1 MKDLLALFCA
11 GGFLLLPLMV
21 LILRA
26 LYPRWMPWWAV
37 CLVTVGLGW
46 ALAFVSAMLREGP
59 DTGAGHVGA
68 LFFGW
73 ALALLWFLPWLLV
86 YGVIQLAMRRAAR
99 RATQNDG
106 TGKQTEAQ

>member
-21 LILRA
+21 LVLRA
-26 LYPRWMPWWAV
+26 FYPRWMPWWAV
-37 CLVTVGLGW
+37 WLVTVGVGW

-73 ALALLWFLPWLLV
+73 ALALLWFLPWWLM
-86 YGVIQLAMRRAAR
+86 YGVVHLFRRR
-99 RATQNDG
+99 KGRPPGHEDG
-106 TGKQTEAQ
+106 PLEKTGDR